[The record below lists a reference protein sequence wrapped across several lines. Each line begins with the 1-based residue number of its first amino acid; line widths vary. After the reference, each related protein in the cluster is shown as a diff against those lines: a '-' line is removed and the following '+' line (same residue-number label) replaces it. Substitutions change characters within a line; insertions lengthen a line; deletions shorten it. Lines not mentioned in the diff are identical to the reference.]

1 MTTSAM
7 LVVDR
12 QESWRSVDAY
22 AEIIA
27 TRPLGIWCTVL
38 HQWMVVSSV
47 TEYIKTGLRQH
58 IIDQ

>member
-1 MTTSAM
+1 MTTGAM

-27 TRPLGIWCTVL
+27 TRPLGILCTVV
-38 HQWMVVSSV
+38 HQWIVGSGIA
-47 TEYIKTGLRQH
+47 EYIKTALRQH